1 MWNVLQELWGTIL
14 TQGIP
19 PELQG
24 IGYVV
29 LAMMVAVEGPI
40 VTVLMA
46 ILAGAGALNPWLVV
60 GSALIGNLT
69 ADSLW
74 YALGRFGHFERL
86 AGYFPWLRRFQPQI
100 DQVAGETQQYGLKF
114 LLIAKLFIWPATIPI
129 LITAGM
135 ARLAWFKLLLIIAF
149 AEILWTGGLVLIGE
163 RLGSYLPQLQTG
175 MQWFTIAGGVVLV
188 LLLPLILGRLQTNR
202 SPRDLLAGFTS
213 NHDLDTEHKTN

>member
-69 ADSLW
+69 AGMPLGALAILSDSPAISPGCGVFSPKLIKW
-74 YALGRFGHFERL
+74 QER
-86 AGYFPWLRRFQPQI
+86 PNNM
-100 DQVAGETQQYGLKF
+100 V
-114 LLIAKLFIWPATIPI
+114 
-129 LITAGM
+129 
-135 ARLAWFKLLLIIAF
+135 
-149 AEILWTGGLVLIGE
+149 
-163 RLGSYLPQLQTG
+163 
-175 MQWFTIAGGVVLV
+175 
-188 LLLPLILGRLQTNR
+188 
-202 SPRDLLAGFTS
+202 S
-213 NHDLDTEHKTN
+213 NFY